1 MREKYGLKTNTE
13 IHHFLTYQKHG
24 YDKLVDGDHRLLVK
38 DTLKDRNVKDMIS
51 CERIRLQK
59 QIDSILEYIN
69 DRMYRRH
76 FPYRQQDL
84 YLMLEQALV
93 HRIPLSFFLFWGA
106 SEKEHMDNFDVQC
119 LLYVQTFFD
128 GLGKL
133 FPYDIN
139 VTFWLADEHALNNK
153 YTRIFFESY
162 LDEISRAIQK
172 VS

>member
-1 MREKYGLKTNTE
+1 LCERYELKTNTE
-13 IHHFLTYQKHG
+13 VHHFINYQKYG
-24 YDKLVDGDHRLLVK
+24 YDKLVDGNHRLLVK
-38 DTLKDRNVKDMIS
+38 DTLS
-51 CERIRLQK
+51 CESVRMQK
-59 QIDSILEYIN
+59 QTDTILQYMN
-69 DRMYRRH
+69 DRVYRRH
-76 FPYRQQDL
+76 LPYRQKDL
-84 YLMLEQALV
+84 HLMLEQALV

-119 LLYVQTFFD
+119 LLYVKTFFER
-128 GLGKL
+128 LGKL

-139 VTFWLADEHALNNK
+139 VTFLLADEHALNYK